1 MLSVSDY
8 TEGMME
14 RIDDVLEDRLQAL
27 RGIKKEKLRVAKVSN
42 PKVKEKSFHV
52 EEPVWKTILTL
63 GSKDRKFGKWPPS
76 WEGPFRIIGVM
87 PENSCFVETLEG
99 KKVEKAL
106 NGKYLKK
113 YFPNV

>member
-1 MLSVSDY
+1 LSMSDY

-63 GSKDRKFGKWPPS
+63 GSKDRKLGSGHLVGKVPLGSSGLCPKILALLRH
-76 WEGPFRIIGVM
+76 WEAKRWRR
-87 PENSCFVETLEG
+87 L
-99 KKVEKAL
+99 
-106 NGKYLKK
+106 
-113 YFPNV
+113 